1 MSDLAVIVPTRGRPA
16 NIHNVL
22 RAWDDTDAW
31 TDAQLVLAIDADD
44 TNYGDYVKIVED
56 ADHRNVFTVV
66 HPKWMQ
72 MVPKLNRTATM
83 LADQYFALG
92 FAGDD
97 HLPRTMHWARR
108 YVETLRELRH
118 GIVYCDDLYQGP
130 KLPTQWAM
138 TSSIVNALG
147 RMVPA
152 PVDHL
157 YCDNAVLD
165 LGKRTNCIR
174 YLSDVVIEHM
184 HYVVGKAQK
193 DSTYARVNSNQQ
205 YQVDGRAYR
214 RWAGSRDGLALDVR
228 RVQRLRG
235 GTSGYTSRVR
245 VHKPTT

>member
-1 MSDLAVIVPTRGRPA
+1 GGCAFVVVFCLFFFQA
-16 NIHNVL
+16 
-22 RAWDDTDAW
+22 
-31 TDAQLVLAIDADD
+31 
-44 TNYGDYVKIVED
+44 ED
-56 ADHRNVFTVV
+56 GIRDFHVTGV
-66 HPKWMQ
+66 Q
-72 MVPKLNRTATM
+72 TC
-83 LADQYFALG
+83 AL
-92 FAGDD
+92 
-97 HLPRTMHWARR
+97 PIC

-157 YCDNAVLD
+157 YCDNAVLA

-205 YQVDGRAYR
+205 YRVDSRAYR

-228 RVQRLRG
+228 RVQKLRG
-235 GTSGYTSRVR
+235 GN
-245 VHKPTT
+245 